1 MVTQHLPGEPIPVLN
16 NPFCKEVFPD
26 IQPKLPLVQL
36 EAISPHPVT
45 SEKRPAPLCCN
56 HLSVSSPQILST
68 NELQELSDEVFRLS
82 TVHEIVLNADLKV
95 HMVNFPP
102 HSLENRVKETL
113 HKAFWDR
120 LKKQISAS
128 PPDYTQAIQ
137 LLQEIKEALLL
148 LLLPQN
154 SQLRSQIEGV
164 LDLELIRQEAEHG
177 ALDIHGLS
185 TSILSTMAMLCAPF
199 RDEEVQGL
207 QSLTDPVELL
217 REIFRVLDLMKM
229 DMLNFTIQNLRP
241 YLQECYVQY
250 EQEKFQKIL
259 DKLPNSLDNTTEWLR
274 RAAAAE
280 VSASS
285 LQSQSCP
292 ATSSSPDAHFQGA
305 VNSNTTVPS
314 AMSVLNRGYMDLL
327 CWEPGQNEYPETLLL
342 DQARLQEV
350 QAQVNQL
357 TIIAAVLLVTSGVCG
372 STLFDSPGFIA
383 RLKLVTKVLLEGLSS
398 ISEKCTSLKGQI
410 RSIADKG
417 NAVRN
422 IIKQRIHLFLSLF
435 ISPDGQKSQ
444 KDFPKGL
451 DAIQEELQEVGH
463 RFRSVTYHNRQVFG
477 PFYSAIL
484 KKVLF
489 PEAEP
494 DSGRDSM

>member
-1 MVTQHLPGEPIPVLN
+1 
-16 NPFCKEVFPD
+16 
-26 IQPKLPLVQL
+26 
-36 EAISPHPVT
+36 
-45 SEKRPAPLCCN
+45 
-56 HLSVSSPQILST
+56 ILST

-177 ALDIHGLS
+177 ALDIRGLT
-185 TSILSTMAMLCAPF
+185 TSILGTMAMLCAPF

-207 QSLTDPVELL
+207 QSLTDPAELL

-229 DMLNFTIQNLRP
+229 DMLNFTIQSLRP

-259 DKLPNSLDNTTEWLR
+259 DKLPSNLDNTTEWLR
-274 RAAAAE
+274 RAAAA

-292 ATSSSPDAHFQGA
+292 GA
-305 VNSNTTVPS
+305 VSSGTTVPS
-314 AMSVLNRGYMDLL
+314 VMSVLNQGYMDLL
-327 CWEPGQNEYPETLLL
+327 CWCGFCSQTLLL

-372 STLFDSPGFIA
+372 NTLFGSPGFID
-383 RLKLVTKVLLEGLSS
+383 RLKLVTKVLLEGACTFARFRYEEALQDISDQVLQEVSRTLSQLGYPAFA
-398 ISEKCTSLKGQI
+398 SEKCTSLKGQI
-410 RSIADKG
+410 KSIADKG
-417 NAVRN
+417 NAVRH

-435 ISPDGQKSQ
+435 ISPDGQNSQ

-451 DAIQEELQEVGH
+451 DAIQEELQEVGR

-494 DSGRDSM
+494 DSGRYSM